1 MNNILIK
8 EDGRV
13 DLGLKNKVSL
23 VSGSSR
29 GIGKAIACGLLKEG
43 AIVYITGRNKEMLD
57 SAYNDFK
64 SQFGGRVYKFS
75 GDLTNTDTIE
85 NLLNDILNKHNRLD
99 IVVANIGSGRFKSGW
114 DVEDELWMKSFDIN
128 FFSSVKLSREAIRVM
143 IPQKSGNIVFISS
156 IAGCEA
162 IPAPVE
168 YSSAKSALLSYVKNT
183 SNLVASMGIRLNA
196 VSPGN
201 IYFEGG
207 TWDIKLNENKEV
219 VEKYIKES
227 VPLQRLGRAEEIS
240 DAVCFLSSDRTSF
253 VTGANFVVDG
263 GQIKRIF

>member
-1 MNNILIK
+1 M
-8 EDGRV
+8 
-13 DLGLKNKVSL
+13 DLGLKDKVSL

-29 GIGKAIACGLLKEG
+29 GIGKAIAYGLLKEG
-43 AIVYITGRNKEMLD
+43 AIVYITGRNKEMLNA
-57 SAYNDFK
+57 AYSDLK
-64 SQFGGRVYKFS
+64 LQFDDKVCKFD
-75 GDLTNTDTIE
+75 GDLTSTNTIKELLATI
-85 NLLNDILNKHNRLD
+85 INKHGKLD
-99 IVVANIGSGRFKSGW
+99 IVVANIGSGRFNPGW

-207 TWDIKLNENKEV
+207 TWDIKLNENKKA

-227 VPLQRLGRAEEIS
+227 VPMQKLGRAEEIS
-240 DAVCFLSSDRTSF
+240 DAVCFLSSDRASF